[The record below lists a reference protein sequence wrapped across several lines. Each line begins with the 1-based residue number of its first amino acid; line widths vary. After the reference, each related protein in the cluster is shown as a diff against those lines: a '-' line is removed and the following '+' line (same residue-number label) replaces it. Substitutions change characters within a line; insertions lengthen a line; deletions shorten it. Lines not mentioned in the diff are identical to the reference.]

1 MSCKQ
6 LSYTSMYEVKN
17 LASPL
22 MCSALLWESRT
33 NTQWYRKGM
42 NVNNENSHIS
52 LDVHVVGEVEIMVGD
67 MYSICKEQDI
77 WFNLGNDNPW
87 GT

>member
-1 MSCKQ
+1 
-6 LSYTSMYEVKN
+6 
-17 LASPL
+17 
-22 MCSALLWESRT
+22 
-33 NTQWYRKGM
+33 M

-77 WFNLGNDNPW
+77 
-87 GT
+87 